1 MIMNENLNADLT
13 KRAIIQAANME
24 WQPSRSLGVWRKR
37 FYRDGPVEAGI
48 VTSIVR
54 YDAGSEFSTHHHSG
68 GEEVF
73 VIVGEF
79 SDELGTYPAGT
90 WARNPAESSH
100 AVRSEKGAILY
111 VRFGDMET

>member
-13 KRAIIQAANME
+13 KRTIIQAANME
-24 WQPSRSLGVWRKR
+24 WQPSRLICVWRKR

-54 YDAGSEFSTHHHSG
+54 YDAGSEFS
-68 GEEVF
+68 
-73 VIVGEF
+73 
-79 SDELGTYPAGT
+79 DELGTYPAGT
-90 WARNPAESSH
+90 WARNPAGSSH

>member
-1 MIMNENLNADLT
+1 MIMNENLNVDLT
-13 KRAIIQAANME
+13 KRAIMHAANME
-24 WQPSRSLGVWRKR
+24 GQPSRSIGVWRKR
-37 FYRDGPVEAGI
+37 FYRDGPAETGI

-54 YDAGSEFSTHHHSG
+54 YDAGS
-68 GEEVF
+68 
-73 VIVGEF
+73 EF

-90 WARNPAESSH
+90 WARNPAGSSH